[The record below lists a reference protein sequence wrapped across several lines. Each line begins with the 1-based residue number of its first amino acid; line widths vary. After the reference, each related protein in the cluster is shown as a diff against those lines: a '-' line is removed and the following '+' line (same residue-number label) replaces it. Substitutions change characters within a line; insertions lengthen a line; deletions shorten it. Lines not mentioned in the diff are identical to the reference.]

1 MVTTR
6 NDSIELT
13 ASTAPPPPEE
23 RYLNGSKTSVKSSR
37 SKRSRKRCCTLVVLL
52 LVAIGAGTMLLYE
65 YLQGWHPAEGNGG
78 LQPEVARSSFR
89 LPGIGGRDP
98 KMIDSNKEVSS
109 SSTTEVII
117 ASSTKGVI
125 FIDSTTEGK
134 PRINGST
141 EEDEDYARSDED
153 DTERKG
159 SGDGRGDDEV
169 GAMSAKRNQKWV
181 KHYNYQASCG
191 RDYRE
196 LLDQLVERS

>member
-23 RYLNGSKTSVKSSR
+23 RYLNGSKTSEKSSR
-37 SKRSRKRCCTLVVLL
+37 SKRSRKRCCTLVVLV
-52 LVAIGAGTMLLYE
+52 LVAVGAGSMLLYE

-89 LPGIGGRDP
+89 LPGLGGRDP
-98 KMIDSNKEVSS
+98 KMIDPNAEVSSS
-109 SSTTEVII
+109 SSTTEGIT

-125 FIDSTTEGK
+125 FIDSTTEDK
-134 PRINGST
+134 PRINVST
-141 EEDEDYARSDED
+141 EKEPDYASSDED

-159 SGDGRGDDEV
+159 SGDGRSDDE
-169 GAMSAKRNQKWV
+169 GNGSGDGSAN
-181 KHYNYQASCG
+181 
-191 RDYRE
+191 
-196 LLDQLVERS
+196 